1 MKKLLVLFSVIVCLI
16 LSSVSV
22 FAADDILDENTS
34 TVITVSFKAGTGS
47 YTVNGKA
54 VKAEASAVVKGKT
67 FVSVKV
73 IADALGASFT
83 PDLKKKT
90 AVIKYNDVEIKI
102 TDKKQEAIIAG
113 KKTKMDAAPY
123 IKNSSFMATITFLA
137 DVFGADLTN
146 SGGKVTFT
154 KEIANPNSIK
164 DFGTL
169 IKNSNKSKVGDSYYN
184 WSMKLPRE
192 LTLSSRSFNGDSNT
206 FMSQDESYG
215 LVIAIKDRDK
225 DTTLEDEQQYLRE
238 EAEESTLIDY
248 GTYELNGVEF
258 AEIVYKDSD
267 ITFVKRI
274 YMTDTKEFI
283 QVLVLENDK
292 SYLDDKFQDLIDS
305 FQFKFNKDGSTEDL
319 SDVTTAG
326 YRKYQDTQLKWSA
339 KILPYW
345 SEYKDENVHN
355 EVEFDGL
362 LGENLTVNIYS
373 LEKGET
379 LDSITASAIKSYEC
393 DYNPEMFKFE
403 RQESAVIGGV
413 KCNKLYYKYTKL
425 DKPKYGCDIFFADKN
440 YKYVLC
446 YELPEESYNDS
457 NKRMMVEGMIN
468 SFRFEQLDLKS
479 IGKLMD
485 PSKITASTKTRTI
498 EDDYYSFKLPSG
510 WKTNQSNTDDI
521 KTYNSSDENLY
532 LSITTAELK
541 TSSTDSF
548 AGLDQYFNSMLNK
561 NLKLESKTAINE
573 KGTFGYKY
581 VFIVN
586 ENDTQYRQ
594 ELYVLTKGN
603 EAIQVTF
610 TATNFYYGSTNKDLV
625 SSIWNSFTLK

>member
-1 MKKLLVLFSVIVCLI
+1 MKKLFVLLSVVVCLI

-22 FAADDILDENTS
+22 FAADDLLDENTS
-34 TVITVSFKAGTGS
+34 TVISVSFKAGTAS

-67 FVSVKV
+67 FVPVKV
-73 IADALGASFT
+73 ITDALGATFT

-146 SGGKVTFT
+146 IGGKVTFT

-169 IKNSNKSKVGDSYYN
+169 IKNTNKTKVGDSYYK

-192 LTLSSRSFNGDSNT
+192 LTLSSRSFNGDYS
-206 FMSQDESYG
+206 FFISQDATYSIS
-215 LVIAIKDRDK
+215 VAIRDK
-225 DTTLEDEQQYLRE
+225 DKDATLEDEQQNLRE
-238 EAEESTLIDY
+238 EAEDSTLIDS
-248 GTYELNGVEF
+248 GIYELNGVEY

-267 ITFVKRI
+267 LTFEKRV
-274 YMTDTKEFI
+274 YMTDTKKFSM
-283 QVLVLENDK
+283 LLLLDNDK
-292 SYLDDKFQDLIDS
+292 SYLDNKYQDLLDS
-305 FQFKFNKDGSTEDL
+305 FQFEFSKDGSTEDL
-319 SDVTTAG
+319 SDVSATG

-345 SEYKDENVHN
+345 SEYKDKNVHN

-362 LGENLTVNIYS
+362 LGEYFSVQIYS

-379 LDSITASAIKSYEC
+379 LDSITSSAIKGYER

-457 NKRMMVEGMIN
+457 NKRMMVEGMVN
-468 SFRFEQLDLKS
+468 SFRFEQLDLKAT
-479 IGKLMD
+479 GKLMD
-485 PSKITASTKTRTI
+485 PSKITTSTKTRTI
-498 EDDYYSFKLPSG
+498 DDDYYSFKLPSG
-510 WKTNQSNTDDI
+510 WKTSQDNTDEL
-521 KTYNSSDENLY
+521 KMYYSSDGD
-532 LSITTAELK
+532 LSVSISTAELQ

-548 AGLDQYFNSMLNK
+548 AGIDQYFNSLLNK

-581 VFIVN
+581 VFIFN

-594 ELYVLTKGN
+594 EVYVVTKGN
-603 EAIQVTF
+603 QMIQVTF
-610 TATNFYYGSTNKDLV
+610 TATNFYYGSTNKEMV

>member
-1 MKKLLVLFSVIVCLI
+1 MKKLLVLFSVVVCLI

-22 FAADDILDENTS
+22 FAADELLDENTS
-34 TVITVSFKAGTGS
+34 TVITVSFKAGTAS

-67 FVSVKV
+67 FVPVKV
-73 IADALGASFT
+73 ITDALGASFT

-137 DVFGADLTN
+137 DVFGADLKN

-169 IKNSNKSKVGDSYYN
+169 IKNTNKTKVGDSYYK

-192 LTLSSRSFNGDSNT
+192 LTLSSRSFNGDYNV
-206 FMSQDESYG
+206 FMAQDGSYG
-215 LVIAIKDRDK
+215 VIVIVKDREKDK
-225 DTTLEDEQQYLRE
+225 TLDDEQQNLRE
-238 EAEESTLIDY
+238 EAEDSTLIDY
-248 GTYELNGVEF
+248 GLYESNGVEF

-267 ITFVKRI
+267 VTYVKRV
-274 YMTDTKEFI
+274 YMTDTKEFSLI
-283 QVLVLENDK
+283 FILDNEK
-292 SYLDDKFQDLIDS
+292 SYLDNKYQDLLDS
-305 FQFKFNKDGSTEDL
+305 FQFIFSKDGSTEDL
-319 SDVTTAG
+319 SDVSATG

-339 KILPYW
+339 KILPNW
-345 SEYKDENVHN
+345 NEYKDENIHN
-355 EVEFDGL
+355 QVEFDGL
-362 LGENLTVNIYS
+362 LGEFFSVNIYS

-379 LDSITASAIKSYEC
+379 LDSITASAIKSYER
-393 DYNPEMFKFE
+393 DYNPELFKFE
-403 RQESAVIGGV
+403 KQESAVIGGV
-413 KCNKLYYKYTKL
+413 KCNKLYYKYTRSGKQ
-425 DKPKYGCDIFFADKN
+425 KYGCDIFFADKN

-457 NKRMMVEGMIN
+457 NKRMMVEGMVN
-468 SFRFEQLDLKS
+468 SFKFEQLDLKTT
-479 IGKLMD
+479 GKLMD
-485 PSKITASTKTRTI
+485 PSKITTSAKTRTI
-498 EDDYYSFKLPSG
+498 EEDFYSFKLPSG
-510 WKTNQSNTDDI
+510 WKTSQSNTDEF
-521 KTYNSSDENLY
+521 KMYNSGDEDLT
-532 LSITTAELK
+532 LMIATTDMT
-541 TSSTDSF
+541 TSSTELF
-548 AGLDQYFNSMLNK
+548 AGLDEHFNSLLNK

-573 KGTFGYKY
+573 KDTFGYKY
-581 VFIVN
+581 VFILN

-594 ELYVLTKGN
+594 EVYVLTKGN
-603 EAIQVTF
+603 KAIQVTF
-610 TATNFYYGSTNKDLV
+610 LANDFYYGSANKEMV

>member
-1 MKKLLVLFSVIVCLI
+1 MKKLFVLFSVIICFI

-22 FAADDILDENTS
+22 FAADDLLDENTS
-34 TVITVSFKAGTGS
+34 TIITVSFKAGTGS

-67 FVSVKV
+67 FVPVKV
-73 IADALGASFT
+73 ITDALGASFT

-123 IKNSSFMATITFLA
+123 IKNSSFMATISFLA

-169 IKNSNKSKVGDSYYN
+169 IKNSNKSKVGDSYYK

-192 LTLSSRSFNGDSNT
+192 LTLGSRSFNGDYS
-206 FMSQDESYG
+206 FFISQDATYSISV
-215 LVIAIKDRDK
+215 VIRDK
-225 DTTLEDEQQYLRE
+225 DKDATLEDKQQNLRE
-238 EAEESTLIDY
+238 EAEDSTLIDSAI
-248 GTYELNGVEF
+248 YELNGVEY

-267 ITFVKRI
+267 FTFVKRVYI
-274 YMTDTKEFI
+274 TDTKEFI
-283 QVLVLENDK
+283 QLLLLDNDK
-292 SYLDDKFQDLIDS
+292 SYLDSKYQDLLDS
-305 FQFKFNKDGSTEDL
+305 FQFKFSKDGSTEDL

-355 EVEFDGL
+355 QVEFDGL
-362 LGENLTVNIYS
+362 LGENFTVNIYS

-379 LDSITASAIKSYEC
+379 LDSITASAIKNYER
-393 DYNPEMFKFE
+393 DYNPDLFKFE

-413 KCNKLYYKYTKL
+413 KCNKLYYKYTRSGKQ
-425 DKPKYGCDIFFADKN
+425 KYGCDIFFADKN

-457 NKRMMVEGMIN
+457 NKRMMVEGTVN
-468 SFRFEQLDLKS
+468 SFKFEQLDLKAT
-479 IGKLMD
+479 GKLMD

-498 EDDYYSFKLPSG
+498 DDDYYSLKLPSA
-510 WKTNQSNTDDI
+510 WKTSQDNTDEYKI
-521 KTYNSSDENLY
+521 YYSSDGY
-532 LSITTAELK
+532 LSVSISTAELQ

-548 AGLDQYFNSMLNK
+548 AGLDQYFNSLLNK

-573 KGTFGYKY
+573 KDTFGYKY
-581 VFIVN
+581 VFIFN

-594 ELYVLTKGN
+594 EAYVLTKGN
-603 EAIQVTF
+603 QMIQVTF
-610 TATNFYYGSTNKDLV
+610 TANNFCYGSANKEMI